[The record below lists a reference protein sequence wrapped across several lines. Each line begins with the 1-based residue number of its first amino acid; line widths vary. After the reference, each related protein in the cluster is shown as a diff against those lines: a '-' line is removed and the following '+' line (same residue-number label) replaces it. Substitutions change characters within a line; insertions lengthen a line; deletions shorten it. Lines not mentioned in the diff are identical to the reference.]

1 MTSTSP
7 TLAGRTIDRERLQ
20 KIAETYKKKSQLKS
34 IWHRFRK
41 NKMAVFGLIVFL
53 IMVLVA
59 LCAPLFLDYET
70 DIIQQSILM
79 KNDPPSLEHPFGMDL
94 YGRDIFKR
102 VLWGARIS
110 MSVGIV
116 VVLISITIGTIFGSL
131 AGFYGGILDDILMRI
146 MDIMLNIPATLMAI
160 AIVASFG
167 NSIRNV
173 IIALSIEQIPK
184 MARIV
189 RSQIITIK
197 NGEFIEAAYACG
209 TSDKRIIFRHIL
221 PNALSPIIVE
231 ATLTVARSIIS
242 IAGLSFIG
250 MGIQPPDPEWGSMLS
265 ESKRYLREC
274 PHLVIA
280 PGLAIV
286 LSVMSLTM
294 IGDGL
299 RDALDPK
306 MKK

>member
-1 MTSTSP
+1 MENMYDLKMSKQDLDS
-7 TLAGRTIDRERLQ
+7 IKQ
-20 KIAETYKKKSQLKS
+20 KYKRKSQIHS
-34 IWHRFRK
+34 IWVRFKK
-41 NKMAVFGLIVFL
+41 NKMAVCALVVFSL
-53 IMVLVA
+53 MVLTA
-59 LCAPLFLDYET
+59 LLAPLFLDYET
-70 DIIQQSILM
+70 DIVQQSILQR
-79 KNDPPSLEHPFGMDL
+79 NQAPSAEHIFGTDL
-94 YGRDIFKR
+94 YGRDVMKR

-110 MSVGIV
+110 LSVGVIV
-116 VVLISITIGTIFGSL
+116 VIISVTVGSIFGCIS
-131 AGFYGGILDDILMRI
+131 GYYGGVIDDVLMRV

-160 AIVASFG
+160 AIVSAFG

-173 IIALSIEQIPK
+173 VIALSIEQIPK

-189 RSQIITIK
+189 RSQIMTIK
-197 NGEFIEAAYACG
+197 NGEFIEATHACG
-209 TSDKRIIFRHIL
+209 TPDSRIIFRHIL

-274 PHLVIA
+274 PYLVIA

-286 LSVMSLTM
+286 LSVMTLTM

>member
-1 MTSTSP
+1 MENIYSSVSKEEIK
-7 TLAGRTIDRERLQ
+7 RIQ
-20 KIAETYKKKSQLKS
+20 QQYKRKSQLYS
-34 IWHRFRK
+34 IWIRFRK
-41 NKMAVFGLIVFL
+41 NKMAVIALIVFL
-53 IMVLVA
+53 LMVVVA
-59 LCAPLFLDYET
+59 IVAPLFLDYEA
-70 DIIQQSILM
+70 DIIQQSILQR
-79 KNDPPSLEHPFGMDL
+79 NQGPSAEHIFGTDL
-94 YGRDIFKR
+94 YGRDVFKR

-110 MSVGIV
+110 LSVGVV
-116 VVLISITIGTIFGSL
+116 VVLVSVTVGTIFGCL
-131 AGFYGGILDDILMRI
+131 AGFYGGVLDDVLMRI

-160 AIVASFG
+160 AIVSAFG
-167 NSIRNV
+167 NSMRNV

-184 MARIV
+184 MARII
-189 RSQIITIK
+189 RSQIMTIK
-197 NGEFIEAAYACG
+197 NGEFIEASYACG
-209 TSDKRIIFRHIL
+209 TSDFRIIFRHIL

-250 MGIQPPDPEWGSMLS
+250 MGIQPPNPEWGSMLS

-274 PHLVIA
+274 PHLVVA
-280 PGLAIV
+280 PGLAIIM
-286 LSVMSLTM
+286 SVMTLTM